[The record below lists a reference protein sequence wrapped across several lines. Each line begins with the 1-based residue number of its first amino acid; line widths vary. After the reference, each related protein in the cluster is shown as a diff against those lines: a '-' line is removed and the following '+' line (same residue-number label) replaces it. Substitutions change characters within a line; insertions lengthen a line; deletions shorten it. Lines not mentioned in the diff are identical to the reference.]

1 MNQLVQG
8 IITPILTPMY
18 EDESINFDELRNQVN
33 RLIAAGVS
41 GLFCF
46 GTNGE
51 SYIISEEE
59 KYAVLSC
66 VIEETAGRVPVYAG
80 TGCPGTKDTIRM
92 SLKAKELGAD
102 VLSIICP
109 YFAAA
114 NQQEIYNHYAAV
126 AKAVDLPIVIY
137 NIPPRT
143 GNAVAPSTVGKLA
156 HEFSNIVGVKDSSG
170 NFLNMQQ
177 YIEAT
182 RDIENF
188 SVLSGNDA
196 LIFDNL
202 VNGGAGAIAGCSNI
216 YPKTDVLSII
226 CPYFAAANQQEIYNH
241 YAAVAKAVDLPI
253 VIYNIPPRTGNAVA
267 PSTVGK
273 LAHEFSNIVGVK
285 DSSGNFLNMQQYIEA
300 TRDIENFSVL
310 SGNDALIFDNLVNG
324 GAGAIAG
331 CSNIYPKTICQIVEK
346 YKEGKLDE
354 ALALQRSLVSLR
366 DTFKY
371 GNPNTMI
378 KYATQLLGYPVGSCR
393 APFNSISGDGK
404 EALRRVLDEN
414 REKGME

>member
-216 YPKTDVLSII
+216 YPKT
-226 CPYFAAANQQEIYNH
+226 
-241 YAAVAKAVDLPI
+241 
-253 VIYNIPPRTGNAVA
+253 
-267 PSTVGK
+267 
-273 LAHEFSNIVGVK
+273 
-285 DSSGNFLNMQQYIEA
+285 
-300 TRDIENFSVL
+300 
-310 SGNDALIFDNLVNG
+310 
-324 GAGAIAG
+324 
-331 CSNIYPKTICQIVEK
+331 ICQIVEK

-414 REKGME
+414 KEKGME

>member
-18 EDESINFDELRNQVN
+18 EDESINFDELRNQVE

-59 KYAVLSC
+59 KYAVLEA
-66 VIEETAGRVPVYAG
+66 VVAQTAGRVPIYAG
-80 TGCPGTKDTIRM
+80 TGCPGTRDTIRM
-92 SLKAKELGAD
+92 SQRAKELGAD
-102 VLSIICP
+102 ALSIICP

-114 NQQEIYNHYAAV
+114 NQEEIYGHYAAV
-126 AKAVDLPIVIY
+126 ARAVDLPIVVY

-143 GNAVAPSTVGKLA
+143 GNAVAPATIGRLA
-156 HEFSNIVGVKDSSG
+156 HDFKNIVGIKDSSG

-177 YIEAT
+177 YIEVT
-182 RDIENF
+182 RDRE
-188 SVLSGNDA
+188 D
-196 LIFDNL
+196 
-202 VNGGAGAIAGCSNI
+202 
-216 YPKTDVLSII
+216 
-226 CPYFAAANQQEIYNH
+226 
-241 YAAVAKAVDLPI
+241 
-253 VIYNIPPRTGNAVA
+253 
-267 PSTVGK
+267 
-273 LAHEFSNIVGVK
+273 
-285 DSSGNFLNMQQYIEA
+285 
-300 TRDIENFSVL
+300 FSVL

-331 CSNIYPKTICQIVEK
+331 CSNIYPKTICGIVTLFRQ
-346 YKEGKLDE
+346 GKLEE
-354 ALALQRSLVSLR
+354 ALAAQRSLVSLR
-366 DTFKY
+366 STFQY

-378 KYATQLLGYPVGSCR
+378 KYATKLLGYPVGDCR

-404 EALRRVLDEN
+404 AALRKVLDEN
-414 REKGME
+414 RAKGME